1 MDTTLPNES
10 QLREIVENAF
20 ERARN
25 WPYEQADTDKARS
38 SRWIEELSGEF
49 ETFFSGSILDHIT
62 VFRRTSAAEDFAH
75 AGGRSEF
82 LFDVLACQMGTCPP
96 PVHKGADPLD
106 LIRQPLLQV
115 ESELDCDTRETA
127 EDLSKLVCG
136 SAPLSLFVGPL
147 PANGPRNYLYVA
159 EQVAASISG
168 EFFCA
173 FIHHPK
179 YWSLPSPAP
188 QLYKWED
195 TWRHVR

>member
-1 MDTTLPNES
+1 MNTTLPNES
-10 QLREIVENAF
+10 QLREMVENAF

-25 WPYEQADTDKARS
+25 WPYEQGDTDKDRS
-38 SRWIEELSGEF
+38 SRWIEELSGEL
-49 ETFFSGSILDHIT
+49 ETFYSGSTMDHVA
-62 VFRRTSAAEDFAH
+62 VFRRTCTAEFFSH

-82 LFDVLACQMGTCPP
+82 LFDILACQMGTCPP

-106 LIRQPLLQV
+106 FIQQPLLQV
-115 ESELDCDTRETA
+115 ESELASNTREAA

-147 PANGPRNYLYVA
+147 PTSGPENYLYVA

-173 FIHHPK
+173 FIQHPK
-179 YWSLPSPAP
+179 DWSLPSRAP

-195 TWRHVR
+195 AWRHVK